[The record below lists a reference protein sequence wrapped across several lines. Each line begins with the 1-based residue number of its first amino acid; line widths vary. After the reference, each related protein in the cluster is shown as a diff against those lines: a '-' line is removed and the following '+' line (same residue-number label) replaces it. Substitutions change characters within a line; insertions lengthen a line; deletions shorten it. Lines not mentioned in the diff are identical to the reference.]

1 MDLDEQPEDSEWWMT
16 AVASARA
23 FGNDFFKVLEG
34 FKVWKDWLSLLKCF
48 RVLLVVLFVVWEF
61 LCGQVAV

>member
-1 MDLDEQPEDSEWWMT
+1 MT

-23 FGNDFFKVLEG
+23 FGNDFFKVLDG

-48 RVLLVVLFVVWEF
+48 RILLVVLFVVWEF